1 MTTTGARLREPL
13 AAASAAALT
22 NQAVINIFARAAE
35 TLGSADPWELLGRA
49 GLNLAVLASDRN
61 APYAGPPLGE
71 LPNVS
76 ETERAALLDALERL
90 TATAPSPAPA
100 TGFLRGDQELRS
112 APLAPPPDDT
122 AHGSPPGAG
131 WMATVLVETWNRY
144 GGLLTL
150 IGRRLGIDPALA
162 AAVLAVESGGRAF
175 DARGRLLIRFEVH
188 VFWDKWGQQNAEKF
202 ARHFRF
208 DPAVPWQGDGHA
220 WRPDPNEQ
228 WRPVH
233 AGQDGEWEAFGF
245 ARVLCSDRAA
255 KLSISMG
262 APQIMGF
269 NHAQIG
275 YPDVEAMFDAFEN
288 DERAQ
293 ILGLF
298 DFIKGDGRM
307 VDALAQG
314 DVVRFASI
322 YNGTGQAELYAG
334 RMREGLAA
342 LAAVR
347 PLPPPIAPA
356 LPRPAAAEMPAPA
369 YVERPQTRPQPAA
382 VSQAIPV
389 PGQLPVPPSGAEAA
403 SLQQLDPQ
411 LYEYWRE
418 HVRNGFEQNTEMF
431 DRILDAFM
439 EPYYTT
445 VWMYRVLFGVG
456 VLSFIAAVVL
466 SIWLQQPLYGLVFGG
481 LSAAAFISYFFNR
494 PLQALE
500 ENLHFIT
507 WLGVIYNSY
516 WTRLAYMFDARTVQ
530 TDLRKATEDAIN
542 DLDRLLDKHAL
553 LSGKR
558 PQPTGG
564 APAAPPGE
572 AEPGGGNG

>member
-13 AAASAAALT
+13 AAASAAPLT
-22 NQAVINIFARAAE
+22 NQAVINLFARAAE
-35 TLGSADPWELLGRA
+35 TLGIADPWDLLART
-49 GLNLAVLASDRN
+49 GLNLAVLAADRN
-61 APYAGPPLGE
+61 AAYAGPPIGD

-76 ETERAALLDALERL
+76 EAERAALLAAL
-90 TATAPSPAPA
+90 AASAQPPAPA
-100 TGFLRGDQELRS
+100 PPAVGFLRGDAELRS
-112 APLAPPPDDT
+112 APLAPPPDDL

-131 WMATVLVETWNRY
+131 WTATVAAHIWNRY
-144 GGLLTL
+144 GGLLTV
-150 IGRRLGIDPALA
+150 IGRRLGVDPALA
-162 AAVLAVESGGRAF
+162 AAVLAVESGGQAF
-175 DARGRLLIRFEVH
+175 DARGRLIIRFELH
-188 VFWDKWGQQNAEKF
+188 VFWDQWGEQNPEKF

-208 DPAVPWQGDGHA
+208 DQAVPWQGAAHE
-220 WRPDPNEQ
+220 WRPDPNGQ

-233 AGQDGEWEAFGF
+233 AGQDSEWEAFGF

-275 YPDVEAMFDAFEN
+275 YPDVETMFDAFEN
-288 DERAQ
+288 DERAHV
-293 ILGLF
+293 LGLF
-298 DFIKGDGRM
+298 DFVKGDGRM
-307 VDALAQG
+307 AQALAQG

-334 RMREGLAA
+334 RMREALAA

-356 LPRPAAAEMPAPA
+356 LPRPAAAGLPAPA
-369 YVERPQTRPQPAA
+369 QRPQPPAIA
-382 VSQAIPV
+382 QPIPV
-389 PGQLPVPPSGAEAA
+389 PGQLPAPPSGAEVA
-403 SLQQLDPQ
+403 SLKELDPQ

-418 HVRNGFEQNTEMF
+418 HIRHGFDQNTEMF

-445 VWMYRVLFGVG
+445 IWMYRVLFGVG
-456 VLSFIAAVVL
+456 VLSFLAAVVL
-466 SIWLQQPLYGLVFGG
+466 SIWMQQPLYGLVFGG

-516 WTRLAYMFDARTVQ
+516 WTRLAYMFDAKTVQ
-530 TDLRKATEDAIN
+530 TDLRAATADAIN

-558 PQPTGG
+558 PKASDQ
-564 APAAPPGE
+564 
-572 AEPGGGNG
+572 